1 MDRVLFTEKSSYAF
15 LMKNDMKNTTEIGR
29 YGESACCEYLRNK
42 KFKILEQNYYA
53 SHNEID
59 IIAENK
65 QYIIF
70 VEVKTRSCSR
80 DSSFEFGTP
89 ASAVTYSKQKR
100 TLMAAQT
107 YLTQHPS
114 KKTPRIDVI
123 EVYLDRN
130 NPLNI
135 MKINHIEDAFG
146 N

>member
-1 MDRVLFTEKSSYAF
+1 M
-15 LMKNDMKNTTEIGR
+15 NNMKNTTSIGR
-29 YGESACCEYLRNK
+29 HGEKIACKYLENQ

-70 VEVKTRSCSR
+70 VEVKTRSCTINS
-80 DSSFEFGTP
+80 DFTFGTP

-100 TLMAAQT
+100 TLTAAQS
-107 YLTQHPS
+107 YLNEHRT
-114 KKTPRIDVI
+114 KKTPRLDVI
-123 EVYLDRN
+123 EVYLDKVDN
-130 NPLNI
+130 TLL
-135 MKINHIEDAFG
+135 KINHIEDAFG

>member
-1 MDRVLFTEKSSYAF
+1 
-15 LMKNDMKNTTEIGR
+15 MKNTTNVGR
-29 YGESACCEYLRNK
+29 YGENIACEYLK
-42 KFKILEQNYYA
+42 KQKFKILEQNYFA

-70 VEVKTRSCSR
+70 VEVKTRSCASNLEL
-80 DSSFEFGTP
+80 SFGSP

-107 YLTQHPS
+107 YLLEHPS
-114 KKTPRIDVI
+114 KKIPRLDVI
-123 EVYLDRN
+123 EIYLNKNDKTV
-130 NPLNI
+130 L
-135 MKINHIEDAFG
+135 KINHIEDAFG